1 MDGALSGP
9 VGRPK
14 ALSDVLALGFGTTVA
29 MWAVGYAA
37 RLPVVQLPA
46 PVVLV
51 ALLAVLV
58 LGGYAA
64 GAWGARGV
72 AGGIYA
78 GSVTGLLNLLVLGS
92 FLTAR
97 DRPNEVLPGAA
108 LWVPGSIAVSA
119 ALGGAGA
126 LLGARRRPR
135 SAPAR
140 WNHVFA
146 CVAVAATFLLL
157 IAGGLVT
164 SNKAGLAVVDWP
176 NSYGYNM
183 FLYPFSRMT
192 GGIYYEHAHRLLG
205 ALVGLTTF
213 SLLAVLGATEE
224 RRWVKGMSASAAAL
238 VVVQGILGGLRVTG
252 KPTLS
257 TDPAMTAPNIY
268 LAVVHGVTAQIFFS
282 LLVALAVVTSPAWQ
296 SDAPGTASPRA
307 AGERRL
313 ASISLLAVILQIVF
327 GAIQRHLAIGLML
340 HIASAFVVAILLVAS
355 GIRAWGFYQEDT
367 TLRRAGSTVVVMTV
381 VQFGFGFSAWIVR
394 GAWENGAVSEAWKV
408 AATTLH
414 QGTGA
419 IVLGSIV
426 ALRLWL
432 SRRLIDGDPAAT

>member
-9 VGRPK
+9 AGRPK
-14 ALSDVLALGFGTTVA
+14 ALSDILALGFGTTVA
-29 MWAVGYAA
+29 MWAVGYAT
-37 RLPVVQLPA
+37 RLPVVQMPA

-64 GAWGARGV
+64 GAWASRGV
-72 AGGIYA
+72 AGGVYA
-78 GSVTGLLNLLVLGS
+78 GALAGFLNLLVLGS
-92 FLTAR
+92 FLSAR
-97 DRPNEVLPGAA
+97 DRPNELLPGAA
-108 LWVPGSIAVSA
+108 LWIPGSIAVSA
-119 ALGGAGA
+119 ALGAAGA
-126 LLGARRRPR
+126 AVGARRRR
-135 SAPAR
+135 EAVPAR
-140 WNHVFA
+140 WTHLFA

-213 SLLAVLGATEE
+213 ALMAVLWLTGE
-224 RRWVKGMSASAAAL
+224 RLWVKRLGTLAAVL
-238 VVVQGILGGLRVTG
+238 VVVQGILGGKRVTA
-252 KPTLS
+252 T
-257 TDPAMTAPNIY
+257 NIY

-282 LLVALAVVTSPAWQ
+282 LLVALAVVTSPAWR
-296 SDAPGTASPRA
+296 SDASGTSTPRA

-313 ASISLLAVILQIVF
+313 ASIALVAVILQIVF

-367 TLRRAGSTVVVMTV
+367 ILRRSGLTVVVMTI
-381 VQFGFGFSAWIVR
+381 VQFGLGFSAWIVR

-419 IVLGSIV
+419 LVLASIV

-432 SRRLIDGDPAAT
+432 SRRLIDEAPAAT

>member
-9 VGRPK
+9 PGRPK

-46 PVVLV
+46 PVVLL

-64 GAWGARGV
+64 GAWASRGV
-72 AGGIYA
+72 VGGVYA
-78 GSVTGLLNLLVLGS
+78 GAVTGFLNLLVLGS
-92 FLTAR
+92 FLSAR
-97 DRPNEVLPGAA
+97 DRPNELLPGAA
-108 LWVPGSIAVSA
+108 LWIPGSIAVSA
-119 ALGGAGA
+119 ALGAAGA
-126 LLGARRRPR
+126 AVGGRRRR
-135 SAPAR
+135 EAVPAR

-213 SLLAVLGATEE
+213 ALMAVLWLTEE
-224 RRWVKGMSASAAAL
+224 RHWVKRLGTVAAVL
-238 VVVQGILGGLRVTG
+238 VVVQGILGGKRV
-252 KPTLS
+252 
-257 TDPAMTAPNIY
+257 TAPNIY

-282 LLVALAVVTSPAWQ
+282 LLVALAVVTSPAWR
-296 SDAPGTASPRA
+296 SDTSGTTTRRA

-313 ASISLLAVILQIVF
+313 ASIALLAVILQIVF

-355 GIRAWGFYQEDT
+355 GIRAWGFYQEDR
-367 TLRRAGSTVVVMTV
+367 TLRRAGLTVVVMTV
-381 VQFGFGFSAWIVR
+381 VQFALGFSAWIVR

-419 IVLGSIV
+419 IVLASIV

-432 SRRLIDGDPAAT
+432 SRRLIDEVPPAT